1 MVNLLENLSILGKHV
16 FNPRLLILQELD
28 FIMKAKFAT
37 SCVSCGDKIQ
47 PGKEIS
53 KNKDDKW
60 VHKHCA
66 EDSEGL
72 P

>member
-1 MVNLLENLSILGKHV
+1 MHTRRFIYHNLSNG
-16 FNPRLLILQELD
+16 
-28 FIMKAKFAT
+28 MTAKFAT

-47 PGKEIS
+47 PGKEIT
-53 KNKDDKW
+53 KNQDEEW
-60 VHKHCA
+60 VHNHCA

>member
-1 MVNLLENLSILGKHV
+1 
-16 FNPRLLILQELD
+16 
-28 FIMKAKFAT
+28 MKAKFAT
-37 SCVSCGDKIQ
+37 SCISCGVKIQ
-47 PGKEIS
+47 PGKEIV
-53 KNKDDKW
+53 KNNDENW

>member
-1 MVNLLENLSILGKHV
+1 
-16 FNPRLLILQELD
+16 
-28 FIMKAKFAT
+28 MKAKFAT
-37 SCVSCGDKIQ
+37 SCISCGDKIQ
-47 PGKEIS
+47 PGKEIL
-53 KNKDDKW
+53 KNQDEQW

>member
-1 MVNLLENLSILGKHV
+1 
-16 FNPRLLILQELD
+16 
-28 FIMKAKFAT
+28 MKAKFAT

-47 PGKEIS
+47 PGKEIT
-53 KNKDDKW
+53 KNQDEEW
-60 VHKHCA
+60 VHNHCA

>member
-1 MVNLLENLSILGKHV
+1 
-16 FNPRLLILQELD
+16 
-28 FIMKAKFAT
+28 MKAKFMT

-47 PGKEIS
+47 PGKEIT
-53 KNKDDKW
+53 KNKDEQW

>member
-1 MVNLLENLSILGKHV
+1 MRKLTS
-16 FNPRLLILQELD
+16 
-28 FIMKAKFAT
+28 IMKAKFAT

-53 KNKDDKW
+53 KNKDEKW

>member
-1 MVNLLENLSILGKHV
+1 MN
-16 FNPRLLILQELD
+16 
-28 FIMKAKFAT
+28 IMKAKFAS
-37 SCVSCGDKIQ
+37 SCPSCGDKIQ
-47 PGKEIS
+47 LGKEIT
-53 KNKDDKW
+53 KNSDEKW

>member
-1 MVNLLENLSILGKHV
+1 MT
-16 FNPRLLILQELD
+16 
-28 FIMKAKFAT
+28 AKFAT
-37 SCVSCGDKIQ
+37 LCVSCGDKIQ
-47 PGKEIS
+47 PGKEIT
-53 KNKDDKW
+53 KNNDEKW

>member
-1 MVNLLENLSILGKHV
+1 MLLYGQHLFEQTG
-16 FNPRLLILQELD
+16 
-28 FIMKAKFAT
+28 FICKTPTKNMKAKFAT
-37 SCVSCGDKIQ
+37 QCISCGDKIQ

-53 KNKDDKW
+53 KNKDEKW

>member
-1 MVNLLENLSILGKHV
+1 
-16 FNPRLLILQELD
+16 
-28 FIMKAKFAT
+28 MKAKFAT
-37 SCVSCGDKIQ
+37 SCMSCGDKIQ

-53 KNKDDKW
+53 KNKDENW
-60 VHKHCA
+60 VHKHCV

>member
-1 MVNLLENLSILGKHV
+1 MNCKISLLLVNKKPNEENLS
-16 FNPRLLILQELD
+16 LLLLLK
-28 FIMKAKFAT
+28 IMKAKFAT

-53 KNKDDKW
+53 KNKDEKW